1 MPNFCAA
8 PNCSRKSTNCPDI
21 PFFRFPK
28 DPERCQKWVE
38 NCRRAD
44 LENRSA
50 EQLHKQY
57 RLCARHFE
65 QSLIC
70 TNSPYR
76 TVLKDNAVPTLF
88 DLTSHLNKPEG
99 KHRKHKRIKELTE
112 EDLLRVKAPRTD
124 GDVLRGLQCK
134 QEAINELDKTDLE
147 GATESLEES
156 ALLEES
162 LNLTPEEKGNKEF
175 LKVLFETVLLLG
187 RQNVPLGGSAT
198 ENLSNLCNTPD
209 NIQALL
215 EFRMN
220 AGDEILRKRF
230 ETTAVN
236 AVYCPKNLQKDLL
249 DICEMCIREEVLRE
263 VRDSNFFSIV
273 TDEVINVAG
282 VDHVSLLIRFVDES
296 DCLRQ
301 EFVGFIPCELD
312 GEFLASRIHET
323 LTEKWGLNMYYCRG
337 QAYNGSGTMSY
348 KKRVVVTSILQQCPK
363 ALCTPCSSYPL
374 NIWIAKSS
382 LIFGINMVLSLME
395 NIVLFFS
402 LSPQLQKVFDV
413 SIDSIYQ
420 TNEEKAKELKKLF
433 QINWYE
439 RHDTFEI
446 LADLYEVLVTCLDEI
461 SYDTCGRWNAEIAT
475 QASMLSSTMRDFEI
489 VVSLMVL
496 KNVLSYTRA
505 FGKNLQG
512 QASDTYFASSTLT
525 AVLHSLNE
533 MRDNIDVYHEFWLE
547 EATNLSFKMGIEL
560 KLPWRCR
567 RQPQSEEVSEETPE
581 NYYKES
587 TTAPFL
593 DHIILEIKDM
603 FSEQQLKA
611 LKCLSLVPSVMAQLK
626 YNTGE
631 ENMADLYKDDL
642 PNPDTLSAELH
653 CWKIKWKHRSRD
665 VELPSTIFDTL
676 RHPDI
681 KFFPNVYTLLKI
693 ISNLPIIKLETDK
706 CEIGRKRLKAYLK
719 VTPVEERTSSLALIH
734 INYDAKHDYDMMVDT
749 YAKLYPEKM
758 QLPHVTDSDNVDVN
772 NHDGSSMEINNL
784 DVSTRTMYEVDGNCM
799 EVASH
804 TVGSGVVLHHQGESL
819 MKVCQNPDKN
829 VIEVTQHAEGSTVE
843 LEQLPASSTMIVTQ
857 HSAEPSVELQH
868 HPEGAEV
875 NQQPVESHVE
885 LQHHIEG
892 RVVEV
897 IHHPEVNGI
906 ELQHNS
912 EANGMELQHHPEGE
926 VIEVRAVEFQPH
938 LEASTLELQ
947 HQVQGGAVTLQHHL
961 EGSAVELQH
970 RPEGST
976 VELQHPEASAVEL
989 HHLTTSAVKLSNHT
1003 EESSMELDHCPEPGV
1018 TELQHH
1024 PDHVVAELQ
1033 QHAEP
1038 SAVELEQQQH
1048 YAEVEV
1054 TEIQCLPEPG
1064 VMEIQ
1069 CHSEPGVTEVP
1080 CHSEPGVT
1088 EVPCH
1093 SEPGVTEVPCHSE
1106 PGVTE
1111 VPCHSEPG
1119 VTEVPCH
1126 SEPGV
1131 TEVPC
1136 HSEPGV
1142 TEVPCLPGAGVTEV
1156 QCHPGAGVTEVQ
1168 CLPGAGVTEVQCL
1181 PGAGVTEVQCLP
1193 GAGVTEVQCLPGAGV
1208 SEVQC
1213 LPGAGVSEVQCLPGA
1228 GVSEVQCLP
1237 GAGVSEVQ
1245 CLPGAGVTE
1254 VQCLPGAGVTE
1265 VQCLPGA
1272 GVTEV
1277 QCLPGAGV
1285 TEVQCPPE
1293 PDAAELQHQPV
1304 AMDLQR
1310 HPEAGTMALQ
1320 HHLESGTVMED
1331 RPEMNTVELE
1341 HHSDAIAVEMGHHP
1355 ESGTVK
1361 LGQYPEACGVELEN
1375 RPEAMELQHHP
1386 EEGVLEV
1393 DSASVC
1399 NQDVNGHGIKIL
1411 EVKNSE
1417 ESNSEMNISS
1427 VSNVNS
1433 SEVAVQ

>member
-8 PNCSRKSTNCPDI
+8 PNCSRGSTNYPDL
-21 PFFRFPK
+21 PFFRFPR
-28 DPERCQKWVE
+28 DRERCQKWVE

-99 KHRKHKRIKELTE
+99 KHRKHKRIKDLTE

-124 GDVLRGLQCK
+124 CDVLRGLQCK
-134 QEAINELDKTDLE
+134 QEAINELDKTELE

-156 ALLEES
+156 TLLEES

-187 RQNVPLGGSAT
+187 RQNVPLGGSAI

-282 VDHVSLLIRFVDES
+282 LDHVSLLIRFVDES

-301 EFVGFIPCELD
+301 EFVGFIPCDLD

-348 KKRVVVTSILQQCPK
+348 KKRVVVASILQQCPK
-363 ALCTPCSSYPL
+363 ALSTPCSSYPL

-382 LIFGINMVLSLME
+382 LIFGVNMVLSLME
-395 NIVLFFS
+395 NIVSFFS

-413 SIDSIYQ
+413 GVDGVYQ

-489 VVSLMVL
+489 VVSVMVL

-547 EATNLSFKMGIEL
+547 EATNLSIKMGIEL

-581 NYYKES
+581 NYYKEAI
-587 TTAPFL
+587 TAPFL
-593 DHIILEIKDM
+593 DHIILEIEDM

-693 ISNLPIIKLETDK
+693 VSNLPIIKLETDK
-706 CEIGRKRLKAYLK
+706 YEIGRKRLKSYLK
-719 VTPVEERTSSLALIH
+719 ITPVEERTTSLALIH
-734 INYDAKHDYDMMVDT
+734 ISYDTKHDYDMMVDT

-758 QLPHVTDSDNVDVN
+758 QLAHVTDSDGVDIN
-772 NHDGSSMEINNL
+772 NHDGSSIEINNL
-784 DVSTRTMYEVDGNCM
+784 ETSTQTVYEVDGECM

-804 TVGSGVVLHHQGESL
+804 TVTSGVVLHHQSAGSL
-819 MKVCQNPDKN
+819 MEVCQNSDKTI
-829 VIEVTQHAEGSTVE
+829 IEVTQHPEGTTVE
-843 LEQLPASSTMIVTQ
+843 LQQFPVSGTMIVTQ
-857 HSAEPSVELQH
+857 HTAESSVELQH
-868 HPEGAEV
+868 HPEGAEIS
-875 NQQPVESHVE
+875 QQPIASNVE

-897 IHHPEVNGI
+897 IHHSEVNGV
-906 ELQHNS
+906 ELQHHS
-912 EANGMELQHHPEGE
+912 QVNGLELQHHPTGQVIEVSTVALQPQVEPSTVALQPQVEPSTVALQPQVEPSTVALQPQVEPSTVALQPQVEPSTVALQPQVEPSTVALQPQVEPSTVALQPQVEPSTVALQPQVEPSTVALQPQVQEDAVSLQHHLEGNTVELQHHPESSSVELHNPQTSAIELSCGTGE
-926 VIEVRAVEFQPH
+926 TTVEVGHCPETSATELMQQQPQHSALELQSQCHLEPGEMVMRPHQVSVATETEDHPELEVDIKPDVESVATGVQHPSEVTSMEIQHHSEPVATEMQQHTESISAEVQHPPQTNASDLPHNESSTVMEGNPVMGMEVVEHHSGVSAVEFDPH
-938 LEASTLELQ
+938 PESRAIELEQCPEAN
-947 HQVQGGAVTLQHHL
+947 V
-961 EGSAVELQH
+961 VELDNC
-970 RPEGST
+970 
-976 VELQHPEASAVEL
+976 PEA
-989 HHLTTSAVKLSNHT
+989 
-1003 EESSMELDHCPEPGV
+1003 
-1018 TELQHH
+1018 TELQN
-1024 PDHVVAELQ
+1024 PPPEA
-1033 QHAEP
+1033 AT
-1038 SAVELEQQQH
+1038 
-1048 YAEVEV
+1048 VEV
-1054 TEIQCLPEPG
+1054 DN
-1064 VMEIQ
+1064 M
-1069 CHSEPGVTEVP
+1069 S
-1080 CHSEPGVT
+1080 
-1088 EVPCH
+1088 
-1093 SEPGVTEVPCHSE
+1093 
-1106 PGVTE
+1106 
-1111 VPCHSEPG
+1111 
-1119 VTEVPCH
+1119 
-1126 SEPGV
+1126 
-1131 TEVPC
+1131 
-1136 HSEPGV
+1136 
-1142 TEVPCLPGAGVTEV
+1142 
-1156 QCHPGAGVTEVQ
+1156 
-1168 CLPGAGVTEVQCL
+1168 
-1181 PGAGVTEVQCLP
+1181 
-1193 GAGVTEVQCLPGAGV
+1193 
-1208 SEVQC
+1208 
-1213 LPGAGVSEVQCLPGA
+1213 
-1228 GVSEVQCLP
+1228 
-1237 GAGVSEVQ
+1237 
-1245 CLPGAGVTE
+1245 
-1254 VQCLPGAGVTE
+1254 
-1265 VQCLPGA
+1265 
-1272 GVTEV
+1272 
-1277 QCLPGAGV
+1277 
-1285 TEVQCPPE
+1285 
-1293 PDAAELQHQPV
+1293 
-1304 AMDLQR
+1304 M
-1310 HPEAGTMALQ
+1310 
-1320 HHLESGTVMED
+1320 
-1331 RPEMNTVELE
+1331 
-1341 HHSDAIAVEMGHHP
+1341 
-1355 ESGTVK
+1355 
-1361 LGQYPEACGVELEN
+1361 
-1375 RPEAMELQHHP
+1375 
-1386 EEGVLEV
+1386 
-1393 DSASVC
+1393 C
-1399 NQDVNGHGIKIL
+1399 NQDLNGDGIKVL
-1411 EVKNSE
+1411 EINNSE
-1417 ESNSEMNISS
+1417 DRNSETNVSS
-1427 VSNVNS
+1427 IPCLSPLSPLLGSGAIECCLILPKTRWVRENDG
-1433 SEVAVQ
+1433 EKCLI

>member
-8 PNCSRKSTNCPDI
+8 PNCSRKSTSCPDI

-44 LENRSA
+44 LENRTA

-76 TVLKDNAVPTLF
+76 TVLKEDAVPTLF

-99 KHRKHKRIKELTE
+99 KRKKHKRIKELTE
-112 EDLLRVKAPRTD
+112 EDLLTVKAPRTD
-124 GDVLRGLQCK
+124 CDVLRGLQCK
-134 QEAINELDKTDLE
+134 QEAIDELDKTDLE
-147 GATESLEES
+147 EATESLEES
-156 ALLEES
+156 VLLDES

-175 LKVLFETVLLLG
+175 LKVLFETILLLG
-187 RQNVPLGGSAT
+187 RQNVPLGGSGA
-198 ENLSNLCNTPD
+198 ENLSDLCNTPD

-236 AVYCPKNLQKDLL
+236 AVYCPKSLQKDLL
-249 DICEMCIREEVLRE
+249 AICEMCIREEVLRE
-263 VRDSNFFSIV
+263 VRDSNFFSII

-282 VDHVSLLIRFVDES
+282 LDHVSMLIRFVDES

-337 QAYNGSGTMSY
+337 QAYNGTGAMSY
-348 KKRVVVTSILQQCPK
+348 KKRVIVASILQQCPK
-363 ALCTPCSSYPL
+363 ALCTLSSSYPL

-382 LIFGINMVLSLME
+382 LIFGINMLLSLME
-395 NIVLFFS
+395 SIVSFFS
-402 LSPQLQKVFDV
+402 LSPHLQKVFEV
-413 SIDSIYQ
+413 GIDGIYQ
-420 TNEEKAKELKKLF
+420 TNEAKAKELKKLF

-446 LADLYEVLVTCLDEI
+446 MADLYEVLVTCLDEI

-475 QASMLSSTMRDFEI
+475 QASMLSSTMRDFDI

-496 KNVLSYTRA
+496 KNVLSFTRA

-547 EATNLSFKMGIEL
+547 EASNLSVKMRIEL

-567 RQPQSEEVSEETPE
+567 RPPHSEEMSEETPE

-587 TTAPFL
+587 ISAPFL
-593 DHIILEIKDM
+593 DHIILEIEDM

-693 ISNLPIIKLETDK
+693 VSNLPIIQLETDK
-706 CEIGRKRLKAYLK
+706 FEIGRKRLKAYVK

-758 QLPHVTDSDNVDVN
+758 QLAHVTDSDNVDVN
-772 NHDGSSMEINNL
+772 NHDAGSMEINNL
-784 DVSTRTMYEVDGNCM
+784 DASARTVYEVDGECLQ
-799 EVASH
+799 VASH
-804 TVGSGVVLHHQGESL
+804 TVESGIVLHHQPAGCL
-819 MKVCQNPDKN
+819 MEVCQNSDKT
-829 VIEVTQHAEGSTVE
+829 VIEVTQHADGTTVE
-843 LEQLPASSTMIVTQ
+843 LQQFPVSSTMIVTQ

-875 NQQPVESHVE
+875 SQQTIEDSME

-897 IHHPEVNGI
+897 IHHPEVNGV
-906 ELQHNS
+906 
-912 EANGMELQHHPEGE
+912 ELQHHPGVNGVELQQHQAVE
-926 VIEVRAVEFQPH
+926 VIEVRAVEVQPE
-938 LEASTLELQ
+938 LENTTVELQ
-947 HQVQGGAVTLQHHL
+947 HQVQESTVALQHHL
-961 EGSAVELQH
+961 EGNTVVLQHHPAGNTAELHHPESSDVELSQRIEESTMEVDPCPEPSTTELQQH
-970 RPEGST
+970 PQPGAIEMQHERHLKPGEAEIQHHQQSVATEGQHHPVPGEVEIQHPLASVAPEMQQPSELET
-976 VELQHPEASAVEL
+976 VEIQHHPEPAATEVQQQPQTTAVDLQHHPGANTLDSQSQLESRTAIESHPEMDTVEIEHHSGASAVESQA
-989 HHLTTSAVKLSNHT
+989 T
-1003 EESSMELDHCPEPGV
+1003 
-1018 TELQHH
+1018 
-1024 PDHVVAELQ
+1024 
-1033 QHAEP
+1033 
-1038 SAVELEQQQH
+1038 ELEQ
-1048 YAEVEV
+1048 
-1054 TEIQCLPEPG
+1054 CPEG
-1064 VMEIQ
+1064 NV
-1069 CHSEPGVTEVP
+1069 
-1080 CHSEPGVT
+1080 
-1088 EVPCH
+1088 
-1093 SEPGVTEVPCHSE
+1093 
-1106 PGVTE
+1106 
-1111 VPCHSEPG
+1111 
-1119 VTEVPCH
+1119 
-1126 SEPGV
+1126 
-1131 TEVPC
+1131 
-1136 HSEPGV
+1136 
-1142 TEVPCLPGAGVTEV
+1142 
-1156 QCHPGAGVTEVQ
+1156 
-1168 CLPGAGVTEVQCL
+1168 
-1181 PGAGVTEVQCLP
+1181 
-1193 GAGVTEVQCLPGAGV
+1193 
-1208 SEVQC
+1208 
-1213 LPGAGVSEVQCLPGA
+1213 
-1228 GVSEVQCLP
+1228 
-1237 GAGVSEVQ
+1237 
-1245 CLPGAGVTE
+1245 
-1254 VQCLPGAGVTE
+1254 
-1265 VQCLPGA
+1265 
-1272 GVTEV
+1272 
-1277 QCLPGAGV
+1277 
-1285 TEVQCPPE
+1285 
-1293 PDAAELQHQPV
+1293 
-1304 AMDLQR
+1304 
-1310 HPEAGTMALQ
+1310 
-1320 HHLESGTVMED
+1320 
-1331 RPEMNTVELE
+1331 
-1341 HHSDAIAVEMGHHP
+1341 
-1355 ESGTVK
+1355 
-1361 LGQYPEACGVELEN
+1361 VELEN
-1375 RPEAMELQHHP
+1375 RPEAMELQSPPP
-1386 EEGVLEV
+1386 ETGTVGVDNV
-1393 DSASVC
+1393 SVC
-1399 NQDVNGHGIKIL
+1399 SQDVNGDTIKIV
-1411 EVKNSE
+1411 EIKNSE
-1417 ESNSEMNISS
+1417 ESNSETNISS
-1427 VSNVNS
+1427 VSNANS
-1433 SEVAVQ
+1433 SEVAIQ

>member
-124 GDVLRGLQCK
+124 CDVLRGLQCK

-147 GATESLEES
+147 EATESLEES
-156 ALLEES
+156 TLLEES

-187 RQNVPLGGSAT
+187 RQNVPLGGSAN

-263 VRDSNFFSIV
+263 VRDSNFFSII

-282 VDHVSLLIRFVDES
+282 LDHVSLLIRFVDES

-348 KKRVVVTSILQQCPK
+348 KKRVVVASILQQCPK

-395 NIVLFFS
+395 NIVSFFG

-413 SIDSIYQ
+413 GIDGIYQ

-547 EATNLSFKMGIEL
+547 EATNLSIKMGIEL

-581 NYYKES
+581 NYYKEAI
-587 TTAPFL
+587 TAPFL
-593 DHIILEIKDM
+593 DHIILEIEDM

-693 ISNLPIIKLETDK
+693 VSNLPIIKLETDK

-734 INYDAKHDYDMMVDT
+734 ISYDAKHDYDMMVDT

-772 NHDGSSMEINNL
+772 NHHASSMEINSL
-784 DVSTRTMYEVDGNCM
+784 DASTRTVYEVDGECM

-804 TVGSGVVLHHQGESL
+804 TVESGVVLHHQSAGCL
-819 MKVCQNPDKN
+819 MEVCQNPDKT
-829 VIEVTQHAEGSTVE
+829 VIEVTQHAEGTTVE
-843 LEQLPASSTMIVTQ
+843 LQQFPISSTMIVTQ
-857 HSAEPSVELQH
+857 HSAEPSMELQH
-868 HPEGAEV
+868 HPDGAEV
-875 NQQPVESHVE
+875 SQEPVESNVE

-897 IHHPEVNGI
+897 IHHPEVNGV
-906 ELQHNS
+906 
-912 EANGMELQHHPEGE
+912 ELQHHPAGE
-926 VIEVRAVEFQPH
+926 VIEVRAVELQPQ
-938 LEASTLELQ
+938 LETSTVELQ
-947 HQVQGGAVTLQHHL
+947 HQVQEGAVALHL
-961 EGSAVELQH
+961 EGNTVELQH
-970 RPEGST
+970 HPEGST
-976 VELQHPEASAVEL
+976 VELHHPQ
-989 HHLTTSAVKLSNHT
+989 TSAMELSHRI
-1003 EESSMELDHCPEPGV
+1003 EESTMEVDHCPEPSA
-1018 TELQHH
+1018 
-1024 PDHVVAELQ
+1024 AELQ
-1033 QHAEP
+1033 QHP
-1038 SAVELEQQQH
+1038 Q
-1048 YAEVEV
+1048 
-1054 TEIQCLPEPG
+1054 
-1064 VMEIQ
+1064 
-1069 CHSEPGVTEVP
+1069 
-1080 CHSEPGVT
+1080 
-1088 EVPCH
+1088 
-1093 SEPGVTEVPCHSE
+1093 
-1106 PGVTE
+1106 
-1111 VPCHSEPG
+1111 
-1119 VTEVPCH
+1119 
-1126 SEPGV
+1126 
-1131 TEVPC
+1131 
-1136 HSEPGV
+1136 
-1142 TEVPCLPGAGVTEV
+1142 PGAI
-1156 QCHPGAGVTEVQ
+1156 
-1168 CLPGAGVTEVQCL
+1168 
-1181 PGAGVTEVQCLP
+1181 
-1193 GAGVTEVQCLPGAGV
+1193 
-1208 SEVQC
+1208 
-1213 LPGAGVSEVQCLPGA
+1213 
-1228 GVSEVQCLP
+1228 
-1237 GAGVSEVQ
+1237 
-1245 CLPGAGVTE
+1245 
-1254 VQCLPGAGVTE
+1254 
-1265 VQCLPGA
+1265 
-1272 GVTEV
+1272 
-1277 QCLPGAGV
+1277 
-1285 TEVQCPPE
+1285 
-1293 PDAAELQHQPV
+1293 ELQH
-1304 AMDLQR
+1304 
-1310 HPEAGTMALQ
+1310 Q
-1320 HHLESGTVMED
+1320 HHLESGEAEIQHQESVVTEIQHHPEPGEVEIQHHLAPVATEMQHPSELSTVEIQHHLEPAAIDIQHHPEPVTTEVQHQPQTRAMDLQHHPEANTLD
-1331 RPEMNTVELE
+1331 SQHHLECHTAVEGHPEMETVEIEHHSGASAAELNPHSEPSTVELE
-1341 HHSDAIAVEMGHHP
+1341 
-1355 ESGTVK
+1355 
-1361 LGQYPEACGVELEN
+1361 QCPEANVVELEN
-1375 RPEAMELQHHP
+1375 HPEAMELQDPPP
-1386 EEGVLEV
+1386 EAGTVEV
-1393 DSASVC
+1393 DNVSVC
-1399 NQDVNGHGIKIL
+1399 NQDMNSDGIKIV
-1411 EVKNSE
+1411 EIKNSE
-1417 ESNSEMNISS
+1417 ESNSETNISS
-1427 VSNVNS
+1427 GQISHLIILSHSIVR
-1433 SEVAVQ
+1433 

>member
-8 PNCSRKSTNCPDI
+8 PNCSRGSTNYPDL
-21 PFFRFPK
+21 PFFRFPR

-124 GDVLRGLQCK
+124 CDVLRGLQCK
-134 QEAINELDKTDLE
+134 QEAIDELDKTDLE

-156 ALLEES
+156 ALLDES

-249 DICEMCIREEVLRE
+249 DISEMCIREEVLRE

-273 TDEVINVAG
+273 TDEVISVAG
-282 VDHVSLLIRFVDES
+282 IDHVSLLIRFVDDS

-348 KKRVVVTSILQQCPK
+348 KKRVVVASILQQCPK

-395 NIVLFFS
+395 NIVSFFS

-413 SIDSIYQ
+413 GIDSIYQ

-446 LADLYEVLVTCLDEI
+446 LADLYEILVTCLDEI

-547 EATNLSFKMGIEL
+547 EATNLSFKMGIEV

-581 NYYKES
+581 NYYKEAI
-587 TTAPFL
+587 TAPFL

-693 ISNLPIIKLETDK
+693 VSNLPIIKLETDK

-758 QLPHVTDSDNVDVN
+758 QLPHVTDSDNVNVN

-784 DVSTRTMYEVDGNCM
+784 NTGTRTVYEVDGDCM

-804 TVGSGVVLHHQGESL
+804 TVGSRVVLHHQSAGSL
-819 MKVCQNPDKN
+819 MEVCQNPDKTI
-829 VIEVTQHAEGSTVE
+829 IEVTEHTVGSDLE
-843 LEQLPASSTMIVTQ
+843 LQQFPVRSTMIVTQ

-868 HPEGAEV
+868 HPEEAEV
-875 NQQPVESHVE
+875 SQQPVESSVE

-897 IHHPEVNGI
+897 IHHPEVNGV
-906 ELQHNS
+906 
-912 EANGMELQHHPEGE
+912 ELQHHSEVNGVELQHHTEGE
-926 VIEVRAVEFQPH
+926 VIEVRAVELQPQ
-938 LEASTLELQ
+938 LETSTVELQ
-947 HQVQGGAVTLQHHL
+947 HHVQEGAMTLQHHL
-961 EGSAVELQH
+961 EESTVELQ
-970 RPEGST
+970 PETSDMELSHCIEESTMEVDHCPEQSATELQQHSQPSAIEFHHHHLEPDEAGIQHHQESVATEMQHHLQPGEVEIQHHQESVATEIQHHLQPGEVEIQHHQESVVTEIQHHLQPGEVEIHHHQEPVATEIQHHLQSGEVEIQHHAEPVATEIQHHLQSGEVEMQHHAEPVATDLQHHLQPDEVEIQHHQEPVATEIQHHLQPGEVEIQHHPEPVATEIQHHLQPGEVEIQHHPEPVATEIQHHTELGTMEIQHHPDPVATEIQHHLEAVATEIQNHLEPSAVDLQHHPEAST
-976 VELQHPEASAVEL
+976 VELQH
-989 HHLTTSAVKLSNHT
+989 
-1003 EESSMELDHCPEPGV
+1003 
-1018 TELQHH
+1018 
-1024 PDHVVAELQ
+1024 
-1033 QHAEP
+1033 
-1038 SAVELEQQQH
+1038 
-1048 YAEVEV
+1048 
-1054 TEIQCLPEPG
+1054 
-1064 VMEIQ
+1064 
-1069 CHSEPGVTEVP
+1069 
-1080 CHSEPGVT
+1080 
-1088 EVPCH
+1088 
-1093 SEPGVTEVPCHSE
+1093 
-1106 PGVTE
+1106 
-1111 VPCHSEPG
+1111 
-1119 VTEVPCH
+1119 
-1126 SEPGV
+1126 
-1131 TEVPC
+1131 
-1136 HSEPGV
+1136 
-1142 TEVPCLPGAGVTEV
+1142 
-1156 QCHPGAGVTEVQ
+1156 
-1168 CLPGAGVTEVQCL
+1168 
-1181 PGAGVTEVQCLP
+1181 
-1193 GAGVTEVQCLPGAGV
+1193 
-1208 SEVQC
+1208 
-1213 LPGAGVSEVQCLPGA
+1213 
-1228 GVSEVQCLP
+1228 
-1237 GAGVSEVQ
+1237 
-1245 CLPGAGVTE
+1245 
-1254 VQCLPGAGVTE
+1254 
-1265 VQCLPGA
+1265 
-1272 GVTEV
+1272 
-1277 QCLPGAGV
+1277 
-1285 TEVQCPPE
+1285 
-1293 PDAAELQHQPV
+1293 
-1304 AMDLQR
+1304 
-1310 HPEAGTMALQ
+1310 
-1320 HHLESGTVMED
+1320 HLESNTVLEGH
-1331 RPEMNTVELE
+1331 PELSTVELE
-1341 HHSDAIAVEMGHHP
+1341 HHSGESALELDPHP
-1355 ESGTVK
+1355 ISSAEELEQCPQAGT
-1361 LGQYPEACGVELEN
+1361 VELEN
-1375 RPEAMELQHHP
+1375 RPEAMELQNHP
-1386 EEGVLEV
+1386 EAGTVEV
-1393 DSASVC
+1393 DNVSVC
-1399 NQDVNGHGIKIL
+1399 NQDVNGEGIKIL
-1411 EVKNSE
+1411 EIKNSE
-1417 ESNSEMNISS
+1417 ESNSEMNISN

>member
-8 PNCSRKSTNCPDI
+8 PNCSRGSTNYPDL
-21 PFFRFPK
+21 PFFRFPR

-70 TNSPYR
+70 TNTFDLDLVWPLLEVSQNKNDCSCWNLSPYR

-99 KHRKHKRIKELTE
+99 KHRKHKMIKELTE

-134 QEAINELDKTDLE
+134 QEPINELEKTDLE

-156 ALLEES
+156 TLLEES

-198 ENLSNLCNTPD
+198 ENVSNLCNTQD

-273 TDEVINVAG
+273 TDDVINIAG

-296 DCLRQ
+296 DSLRQ

-337 QAYNGSGTMSY
+337 QAYNGSGAMSY
-348 KKRVVVTSILQQCPK
+348 KKQVVVASILQQCPK

-374 NIWIAKSS
+374 NIWMAKSS
-382 LIFGINMVLSLME
+382 LIFGISMVLSLME
-395 NIVLFFS
+395 NIVSFFS

-413 SIDSIYQ
+413 SVDSIYQ

-533 MRDNIDVYHEFWLE
+533 MRDNIEVYHEFWLE

-567 RQPQSEEVSEETPE
+567 RQPQNEEVSEETPE

-587 TTAPFL
+587 ITAPFL
-593 DHIILEIKDM
+593 DHIILEIEDM

-693 ISNLPIIKLETDK
+693 VSNLPIIKLETDK
-706 CEIGRKRLKAYLK
+706 CDIGRKRLKAYLK

-758 QLPHVTDSDNVDVN
+758 QLPHVTDSDNVEVN
-772 NHDGSSMEINNL
+772 NHDGSRVEVNNL
-784 DVSTRTMYEVDGNCM
+784 GTGTGPLYEVDSDCM
-799 EVASH
+799 EVVSH
-804 TVGSGVVLHHQGESL
+804 TLVSGIVLHHQSPGSILEA
-819 MKVCQNPDKN
+819 CQNPSKN
-829 VIEVTQHAEGSTVE
+829 VIEVTQHPEGSTVE
-843 LEQLPASSTMIVTQ
+843 LQQLPVGSTMIVTQ
-857 HSAEPSVELQH
+857 HSTEPSVELQH
-868 HPEGAEV
+868 HPEGAEPD
-875 NQQPVESHVE
+875 QPPVGSTVEV
-885 LQHHIEG
+885 QHHIEG

-897 IHHPEVNGI
+897 IHHPEMNG
-906 ELQHNS
+906 
-912 EANGMELQHHPEGE
+912 
-926 VIEVRAVEFQPH
+926 
-938 LEASTLELQ
+938 
-947 HQVQGGAVTLQHHL
+947 
-961 EGSAVELQH
+961 VELQH
-970 RPEGST
+970 RSEVNGMELEHHREEVIEVSHHSEMRAVEFTPQLEGST
-976 VELQHPEASAVEL
+976 VELQHHVHGVAVTL
-989 HHLTTSAVKLSNHT
+989 QHHIEGSTV
-1003 EESSMELDHCPEPGV
+1003 
-1018 TELQHH
+1018 ELQHH
-1024 PDHVVAELQ
+1024 PEDTTVEMR
-1033 QHAEP
+1033 HAET
-1038 SAVELEQQQH
+1038 SAVELSHHVEESAMEVDHYPESSTTDLQQH
-1048 YAEVEV
+1048 LESSA
-1054 TEIQCLPEPG
+1054 I
-1064 VMEIQ
+1064 
-1069 CHSEPGVTEVP
+1069 
-1080 CHSEPGVT
+1080 
-1088 EVPCH
+1088 
-1093 SEPGVTEVPCHSE
+1093 
-1106 PGVTE
+1106 
-1111 VPCHSEPG
+1111 
-1119 VTEVPCH
+1119 
-1126 SEPGV
+1126 
-1131 TEVPC
+1131 
-1136 HSEPGV
+1136 
-1142 TEVPCLPGAGVTEV
+1142 
-1156 QCHPGAGVTEVQ
+1156 
-1168 CLPGAGVTEVQCL
+1168 
-1181 PGAGVTEVQCLP
+1181 
-1193 GAGVTEVQCLPGAGV
+1193 
-1208 SEVQC
+1208 
-1213 LPGAGVSEVQCLPGA
+1213 
-1228 GVSEVQCLP
+1228 
-1237 GAGVSEVQ
+1237 
-1245 CLPGAGVTE
+1245 
-1254 VQCLPGAGVTE
+1254 
-1265 VQCLPGA
+1265 
-1272 GVTEV
+1272 
-1277 QCLPGAGV
+1277 
-1285 TEVQCPPE
+1285 
-1293 PDAAELQHQPV
+1293 ELQHQLQPEPVTTEILCHPESREGEVQHSLETVAAEVQHPPDSGEHHPQTTEAEVHHPEPGALEIQHRSESVTSQIPQHPEPPSTDVQHHPEPV
-1304 AMDLQR
+1304 AMVTQ
-1310 HPEAGTMALQ
+1310 HPSEPVTSETEL
-1320 HHLESGTVMED
+1320 HLESASSEIQQHSEQSAIVIQHHPETVAAEIQHYSEPVAKESSATVIQNYSEPVTTDLQQHPEPVTTQIHHPGPTVMIIESH
-1331 RPEMNTVELE
+1331 PESTVAEIQQHPTPSALLIEQHPEPATTEIQDHSEAGARDVHHHPEPNALELQSHLASDIVVEGCPQVNTVELE
-1341 HHSDAIAVEMGHHP
+1341 HQSVARVVET
-1355 ESGTVK
+1355 ST
-1361 LGQYPEACGVELEN
+1361 VELEN
-1375 RPEAMELQHHP
+1375 CSETVELQEHP
-1386 EEGVLEV
+1386 EGGTVEV
-1393 DSASVC
+1393 DSVSVC
-1399 NQDVNGHGIKIL
+1399 TQDVSGEGIKIL
-1411 EVKNSE
+1411 QVKNSE
-1417 ESNSEMNISS
+1417 ESNSETNISS
-1427 VSNVNS
+1427 VSNVNN

>member
-8 PNCSRKSTNCPDI
+8 PNCSRGSTNYPDL
-21 PFFRFPK
+21 PFFRFPR
-28 DPERCQKWVE
+28 DPGRCQKWVE

-99 KHRKHKRIKELTE
+99 KHRKHKRIKELSE

-134 QEAINELDKTDLE
+134 QEAIHELGKIDLE

-156 ALLEES
+156 ILLEES
-162 LNLTPEEKGNKEF
+162 SNLTPEEKGNKEF

-187 RQNVPLGGSAT
+187 RQNVPLGGSGT

-209 NIQALL
+209 NIHALL

-236 AVYCPKNLQKDLL
+236 AVYCPKTLQKDLL

-273 TDEVINVAG
+273 TDEVISVAG
-282 VDHVSLLIRFVDES
+282 IDHVALLIRFVDES
-296 DCLRQ
+296 DYLRQ
-301 EFVGFIPCELD
+301 EFVGFIPCEFD
-312 GEFLASRIHET
+312 SEFLASRIHET

-337 QAYNGSGTMSY
+337 QAYNGSGAMSY
-348 KKRVVVTSILQQCPK
+348 KKRVVVASILQQCPK

-382 LIFGINMVLSLME
+382 LIFGINMVLSLMD
-395 NIVLFFS
+395 NIVSFFS
-402 LSPQLQKVFDV
+402 LSYQLQKVFDV
-413 SIDSIYQ
+413 GIDSIYQ
-420 TNEEKAKELKKLF
+420 MNEEKAKELKKLF

-475 QASMLSSTMRDFEI
+475 QASMLSSSMRDFEI

-533 MRDNIDVYHEFWLE
+533 MRDNMDVYHEFWLE

-567 RQPQSEEVSEETPE
+567 RQPQSEELSEETPE

-587 TTAPFL
+587 ITAPFL

-631 ENMADLYKDDL
+631 ENMADLYRDDL

-693 ISNLPIIKLETDK
+693 VSNLPIIKLETDK
-706 CEIGRKRLKAYLK
+706 CEIGRRRLKAYLK
-719 VTPVEERTSSLALIH
+719 ATPVEERTSSLALIH

-758 QLPHVTDSDNVDVN
+758 QLPHVTDSDTVDVN
-772 NHDGSSMEINNL
+772 NHDASGVEINNL
-784 DVSTRTMYEVDGNCM
+784 DAATRTVYQVDDDCM
-799 EVASH
+799 ESAGH
-804 TVGSGVVLHHQGESL
+804 AGATGVVLQLPSAGGLLE
-819 MKVCQNPDKN
+819 VCQNMDKT
-829 VIEVTQHAEGSTVE
+829 VIEVTQLTEESSIE
-843 LEQLPASSTMIVTQ
+843 LQQLPVGSAVIVTQ
-857 HSAEPSVELQH
+857 HSAGPGVEMQH
-868 HPEGAEV
+868 HPEGVEV
-875 NQQPVESHVE
+875 GRQPVESSME
-885 LQHHIEG
+885 LQHHHIEG

-906 ELQHNS
+906 ELQHHS
-912 EANGMELQHHPEGE
+912 KLNGVQLQHHPEEE
-926 VIEVRAVEFQPH
+926 VIEVSQHPAVGAVVLQPP
-938 LEASTLELQ
+938 LEAGTVELQ
-947 HQVQGGAVTLQHHL
+947 HHVQGVAVTLQHHL
-961 EGSAVELQH
+961 EGSSEGGVVELH
-970 RPEGST
+970 
-976 VELQHPEASAVEL
+976 HPETSAVEL
-989 HHLTTSAVKLSNHT
+989 SHNP
-1003 EESSMELDHCPEPGV
+1003 EESTMEVDQCPEAGA
-1018 TELQHH
+1018 
-1024 PDHVVAELQ
+1024 AELQ
-1033 QHAEP
+1033 QQPEPSTEELQYQEAGAEELQHQSVATEMQHHLGP
-1038 SAVELEQQQH
+1038 AVVEMQHQPEPSEVEIEHQPEPSEVEIQHHPEPGEVEIQHHPEPGEVEIQHHPEPGEVEIQHHPEPGEVEIQHHPEPGEVEIQHHPEPGEVEIQHHPEPGEVEIQHHPEPGEVEIQHHPEPFTTEIQPEPSAMEIQQPIATAIHNHQEPGPMNLQSPPEASTPELPQALQSETVMDGCPATDLVGLEQRSDPSAMELDPRPGLSAVELEH
-1048 YAEVEV
+1048 
-1054 TEIQCLPEPG
+1054 CPEP
-1064 VMEIQ
+1064 
-1069 CHSEPGVTEVP
+1069 S
-1080 CHSEPGVT
+1080 
-1088 EVPCH
+1088 
-1093 SEPGVTEVPCHSE
+1093 
-1106 PGVTE
+1106 
-1111 VPCHSEPG
+1111 
-1119 VTEVPCH
+1119 
-1126 SEPGV
+1126 
-1131 TEVPC
+1131 
-1136 HSEPGV
+1136 
-1142 TEVPCLPGAGVTEV
+1142 
-1156 QCHPGAGVTEVQ
+1156 
-1168 CLPGAGVTEVQCL
+1168 
-1181 PGAGVTEVQCLP
+1181 
-1193 GAGVTEVQCLPGAGV
+1193 
-1208 SEVQC
+1208 
-1213 LPGAGVSEVQCLPGA
+1213 
-1228 GVSEVQCLP
+1228 
-1237 GAGVSEVQ
+1237 
-1245 CLPGAGVTE
+1245 
-1254 VQCLPGAGVTE
+1254 
-1265 VQCLPGA
+1265 
-1272 GVTEV
+1272 
-1277 QCLPGAGV
+1277 
-1285 TEVQCPPE
+1285 
-1293 PDAAELQHQPV
+1293 AA
-1304 AMDLQR
+1304 
-1310 HPEAGTMALQ
+1310 
-1320 HHLESGTVMED
+1320 
-1331 RPEMNTVELE
+1331 
-1341 HHSDAIAVEMGHHP
+1341 
-1355 ESGTVK
+1355 
-1361 LGQYPEACGVELEN
+1361 ELEN
-1375 RPEAMELQHHP
+1375 RPEAAA
-1386 EEGVLEV
+1386 VEV
-1393 DSASVC
+1393 DNASVC
-1399 NQDVNGHGIKIL
+1399 NPDVNGDGIKIL

-1427 VSNVNS
+1427 L
-1433 SEVAVQ
+1433 VARAGYREEN

>member
-1 MPNFCAA
+1 MRSTAPGREEVYRDVAGHCGILEDQRHSARLRACWRHGKARQSPRSSGDFQSFGGGRACRLPPEGEKQACERRKTTDFETMPNFCAA

-99 KHRKHKRIKELTE
+99 KHRKHKRIKDLTE

-124 GDVLRGLQCK
+124 CDVLRGLQCK
-134 QEAINELDKTDLE
+134 QEAINELDKTELE

-156 ALLEES
+156 TLLEES

-282 VDHVSLLIRFVDES
+282 LDHVSLLIRFVDES

-301 EFVGFIPCELD
+301 EFVGFIPCDLD

-337 QAYNGSGTMSY
+337 QAYNGSGTMCY
-348 KKRVVVTSILQQCPK
+348 KKRVVVASILQQCPK
-363 ALCTPCSSYPL
+363 ALSTPCSSYPL

-395 NIVLFFS
+395 NIVSFFS

-413 SIDSIYQ
+413 GVDGVYQ

-489 VVSLMVL
+489 VVSVMVL

-547 EATNLSFKMGIEL
+547 EATNLSIKMGIEL

-581 NYYKES
+581 NYYKEAI
-587 TTAPFL
+587 TAPFL
-593 DHIILEIKDM
+593 DHIILEIEDM

-626 YNTGE
+626 YNTAE

-693 ISNLPIIKLETDK
+693 VSNLPIIKLETDK
-706 CEIGRKRLKAYLK
+706 YEIGRKRLKAYLK
-719 VTPVEERTSSLALIH
+719 ITPVEERTTSLALIH
-734 INYDAKHDYDMMVDT
+734 ISYDAKHDYDMMVDT

-758 QLPHVTDSDNVDVN
+758 QLAHVTDSDSVDIS
-772 NHDGSSMEINNL
+772 NHDGNSVEINNL
-784 DVSTRTMYEVDGNCM
+784 DTSTRTVYEVDGECM

-804 TVGSGVVLHHQGESL
+804 TVASGVVLHHQSAGSL
-819 MKVCQNPDKN
+819 MEVCQNSDKTI
-829 VIEVTQHAEGSTVE
+829 IEVTQHPEGTTVE
-843 LEQLPASSTMIVTQ
+843 LQQFPVSGTMIVTQ
-857 HSAEPSVELQH
+857 HTAESSVELQH
-868 HPEGAEV
+868 HPEGAQIS
-875 NQQPVESHVE
+875 QQPIESSVG

-897 IHHPEVNGI
+897 IHHPEVNGV
-906 ELQHNS
+906 ELQHHS
-912 EANGMELQHHPEGE
+912 EVNGLELQHHPTSQVIEVSTVELQPQMESSSVELQHQVQEGAVSLQHHLEENTIELQHHPE
-926 VIEVRAVEFQPH
+926 
-938 LEASTLELQ
+938 T
-947 HQVQGGAVTLQHHL
+947 
-961 EGSAVELQH
+961 
-970 RPEGST
+970 
-976 VELQHPEASAVEL
+976 
-989 HHLTTSAVKLSNHT
+989 
-1003 EESSMELDHCPEPGV
+1003 
-1018 TELQHH
+1018 
-1024 PDHVVAELQ
+1024 
-1033 QHAEP
+1033 
-1038 SAVELEQQQH
+1038 
-1048 YAEVEV
+1048 
-1054 TEIQCLPEPG
+1054 
-1064 VMEIQ
+1064 
-1069 CHSEPGVTEVP
+1069 
-1080 CHSEPGVT
+1080 
-1088 EVPCH
+1088 
-1093 SEPGVTEVPCHSE
+1093 
-1106 PGVTE
+1106 
-1111 VPCHSEPG
+1111 
-1119 VTEVPCH
+1119 
-1126 SEPGV
+1126 
-1131 TEVPC
+1131 
-1136 HSEPGV
+1136 
-1142 TEVPCLPGAGVTEV
+1142 
-1156 QCHPGAGVTEVQ
+1156 
-1168 CLPGAGVTEVQCL
+1168 
-1181 PGAGVTEVQCLP
+1181 
-1193 GAGVTEVQCLPGAGV
+1193 
-1208 SEVQC
+1208 
-1213 LPGAGVSEVQCLPGA
+1213 
-1228 GVSEVQCLP
+1228 
-1237 GAGVSEVQ
+1237 
-1245 CLPGAGVTE
+1245 
-1254 VQCLPGAGVTE
+1254 
-1265 VQCLPGA
+1265 
-1272 GVTEV
+1272 
-1277 QCLPGAGV
+1277 
-1285 TEVQCPPE
+1285 
-1293 PDAAELQHQPV
+1293 
-1304 AMDLQR
+1304 
-1310 HPEAGTMALQ
+1310 
-1320 HHLESGTVMED
+1320 
-1331 RPEMNTVELE
+1331 NTVELHNPQTSTIE
-1341 HHSDAIAVEMGHHP
+1341 LSSGIEETTMEVGHCLETSATTIIQQQQPQHGAVEIQSQCDLQPSEMEIRPHKVSVATETDHPEIDEVDIMPHVEPVATEVQHPSEVTSIEIQHNPEPGATEVQQHLESISAEVQQPPQTNAPDLSHRDESSTVMEGNPERGVEAIEHQSGVSAVEFDPHP
-1355 ESGTVK
+1355 ESRAIE
-1361 LGQYPEACGVELEN
+1361 LEQCPEANVVELEN
-1375 RPEAMELQHHP
+1375 RPEAIDLQNP
-1386 EEGVLEV
+1386 PTEAATVEVDKVSLCNRDLSGDGIKVLE
-1393 DSASVC
+1393 
-1399 NQDVNGHGIKIL
+1399 I
-1411 EVKNSE
+1411 KNSE
-1417 ESNSEMNISS
+1417 DRNSETDISS
-1427 VSNVNS
+1427 
-1433 SEVAVQ
+1433 

>member
-124 GDVLRGLQCK
+124 CDVLRGLQCK

-147 GATESLEES
+147 EATESLEES

-198 ENLSNLCNTPD
+198 ENLSNLCSTPD

-263 VRDSNFFSIV
+263 VRDSNFFSII

-282 VDHVSLLIRFVDES
+282 LDYVSMLIRFVDES
-296 DCLRQ
+296 DFLRQ

-348 KKRVVVTSILQQCPK
+348 KKRVIVASILQQCPK

-374 NIWIAKSS
+374 NIWVAKSS
-382 LIFGINMVLSLME
+382 LIFGISMVLSLME
-395 NIVLFFS
+395 NIISFFG

-413 SIDSIYQ
+413 GVDGIYQ

-547 EATNLSFKMGIEL
+547 EATNLSLKMGIEL

-581 NYYKES
+581 NYYKEAI
-587 TTAPFL
+587 TAPFL
-593 DHIILEIKDM
+593 DHIILEIEEM

-631 ENMADLYKDDL
+631 ESMADLYKDDL

-693 ISNLPIIKLETDK
+693 VSNLPIIKLETDK

-772 NHDGSSMEINNL
+772 NHDAASMEINNL
-784 DVSTRTMYEVDGNCM
+784 DASTRTVYEVDGECM

-804 TVGSGVVLHHQGESL
+804 TVESGVVLHHQSAGCL
-819 MKVCQNPDKN
+819 MEVCQNSDKT
-829 VIEVTQHAEGSTVE
+829 VIEVTQHADGTTVE
-843 LEQLPASSTMIVTQ
+843 LQQFPVSGTMIVTQ
-857 HSAEPSVELQH
+857 HSAEPGVEL

-875 NQQPVESHVE
+875 SQQPVEGNVQ

-892 RVVEV
+892 RMVEV
-897 IHHPEVNGI
+897 IHHPEVNGV
-906 ELQHNS
+906 ELQHHS
-912 EANGMELQHHPEGE
+912 AVNGMELQHHPAGE
-926 VIEVRAVEFQPH
+926 VIEVQAVALQPE
-938 LEASTLELQ
+938 LETSTVEVQ
-947 HQVQGGAVTLQHHL
+947 HQVQEGAVALQHQL
-961 EGSAVELQH
+961 EGN
-970 RPEGST
+970 T
-976 VELQHPEASAVEL
+976 VELQHHVQSSTVEL
-989 HHLTTSAVKLSNHT
+989 HHPQASTVELSQHIAESTLEVAHHT
-1003 EESSMELDHCPEPGV
+1003 EPSA
-1018 TELQHH
+1018 T
-1024 PDHVVAELQ
+1024 ELQ
-1033 QHAEP
+1033 QHP
-1038 SAVELEQQQH
+1038 Q
-1048 YAEVEV
+1048 
-1054 TEIQCLPEPG
+1054 P
-1064 VMEIQ
+1064 
-1069 CHSEPGVTEVP
+1069 
-1080 CHSEPGVT
+1080 
-1088 EVPCH
+1088 
-1093 SEPGVTEVPCHSE
+1093 
-1106 PGVTE
+1106 
-1111 VPCHSEPG
+1111 
-1119 VTEVPCH
+1119 
-1126 SEPGV
+1126 
-1131 TEVPC
+1131 
-1136 HSEPGV
+1136 
-1142 TEVPCLPGAGVTEV
+1142 
-1156 QCHPGAGVTEVQ
+1156 
-1168 CLPGAGVTEVQCL
+1168 
-1181 PGAGVTEVQCLP
+1181 
-1193 GAGVTEVQCLPGAGV
+1193 
-1208 SEVQC
+1208 
-1213 LPGAGVSEVQCLPGA
+1213 
-1228 GVSEVQCLP
+1228 
-1237 GAGVSEVQ
+1237 
-1245 CLPGAGVTE
+1245 
-1254 VQCLPGAGVTE
+1254 
-1265 VQCLPGA
+1265 
-1272 GVTEV
+1272 
-1277 QCLPGAGV
+1277 
-1285 TEVQCPPE
+1285 
-1293 PDAAELQHQPV
+1293 AAIE
-1304 AMDLQR
+1304 
-1310 HPEAGTMALQ
+1310 LQ
-1320 HHLESGTVMED
+1320 HHLESAEAEIQHHQQSAATEIQHHPQPGEVAIQPHLAPVAPAMQHPSELRSVEIQHHTEPATTEVQQQPQTITVNLQHHPEAHTVD
-1331 RPEMNTVELE
+1331 SPHHLECRTAIESHPEMHTVEIE
-1341 HHSDAIAVEMGHHP
+1341 HHSGVSAVESCAVEMEQCP
-1355 ESGTVK
+1355 ESNV
-1361 LGQYPEACGVELEN
+1361 VELEN
-1375 RPEAMELQHHP
+1375 RPEAMELQNPP
-1386 EEGVLEV
+1386 ETGTVAV
-1393 DSASVC
+1393 DNVSAC
-1399 NQDVNGHGIKIL
+1399 NQDMNADGIKTVEI
-1411 EVKNSE
+1411 KNSE
-1417 ESNSEMNISS
+1417 QSNSETNLSN